1 MSFFSRTQSETN
13 RALHGIAY
21 IGPYPTN
28 RTLTGSFQE
37 RNLIGSLKIFQTQLF
52 PGHQRHA
59 SPSHIEINKRKDTT
73 ETFTIDRNMMK
84 TIFHQLFGP
93 GM

>member
-1 MSFFSRTQSETN
+1 MSFFLEPSQKPIVPSTELPILDRN
-13 RALHGIAY
+13 
-21 IGPYPTN
+21 PTN